1 MAFPISPGGRFHT
14 PDFLVR
20 EKDGVFVAID
30 RERANW
36 ICMNRSGIMVMQA
49 LPGKTIGEAAAECAA
64 AGILPSGEPER
75 LLRRFTTVL
84 ARKEFLSTT
93 PITGE
98 LVARAEILKPE
109 KLHEV
114 WIVTNFECNMAC
126 RHCYTFERVAGDRR
140 RVGIDALL
148 AMMDECLS
156 LGAEVFYLTGGEP
169 LLRGGDLLALIE
181 GATRRSRAVLFT
193 NGTLVTPGWAEQLSR
208 YRERL
213 VVQVSLEGP
222 DEESNAV
229 LRGSGSFARAMEG
242 IRNLLRA
249 GLRVGVSSTPTPR
262 TASRVP
268 ELTRL
273 LAGTSEGKHGVDYH
287 HIIYVVRAGNAREGD
302 TARLPAT
309 DLIDVV
315 TRCKEAVRQAKRE
328 GVRTRLRITNDKIFE
343 AIATNGPRK
352 DMCGAG
358 YTILGINADGVL
370 TPCATTMHDTS
381 FNLGYLLDE
390 QGNYVPGEIG
400 RLWRGSAAVQ
410 RIRSFTVL
418 PREGE
423 NVTDLRFF
431 HGGGCWYH
439 MQDPRGDIRAEH
451 PFYAAYETLTEN
463 AILDVATRDIPDG
476 DPTKEAPQP
485 KIYSSMARTRI
496 SCAGVRKTGDVS
508 RQGIDNGYCIC
519 FA

>member
-1 MAFPISPGGRFHT
+1 MAYPISPEGRFHT
-14 PDFLVR
+14 PEFIVR

-30 RERANW
+30 RDRANW
-36 ICMNRSGIMVMQA
+36 ICLNRSGIQIVQT
-49 LPGKTIGEAAAECAA
+49 LPGKTVEEAASECAA
-64 AGILPSGEPER
+64 AGVLSSEEPEK
-75 LLRRFTTVL
+75 LLRKFAADL

-114 WIVTNFECNMAC
+114 WIVANFECNMAC
-126 RHCYTFERVAGDRR
+126 RHCYTYERVAGDRR
-140 RVGIDALL
+140 RVGKDALL
-148 AMMDECLS
+148 AMMDECRR

-169 LLRGGDLLALIE
+169 LLREDLPDLIE
-181 GATRRSRAVLFT
+181 GATRRSRAILFT
-193 NGTLVTPGWAEQLSR
+193 NGTLVTPEWAEHLSR

-222 DEESNAV
+222 DEESNSV
-229 LRGSGSFARAMEG
+229 LRGTGSFARAMEG
-242 IRNLLRA
+242 IRHLLRA

-268 ELTRL
+268 ALTRL
-273 LAGTSEGKHGVDYH
+273 LAGTSEGKHGVEYH
-287 HIIYVVRAGNAREGD
+287 HIIYVVHAGNAREGD
-302 TARLPAT
+302 TARLATT
-309 DLIDVV
+309 DLIDIV
-315 TRCKEAVRQAKRE
+315 TRGKEAIRQAKQD
-328 GVRTRLRITNDKIFE
+328 GVKTRLKITNDKIFE
-343 AIATNGPRK
+343 AIASNGPRK

-358 YTILGINADGVL
+358 YTILGINADGML
-370 TPCATTMHDTS
+370 HPCATTMHDTS

-390 QGNYVPGEIG
+390 KGGYIPGEIG
-400 RLWRGSAAVQ
+400 RLWRESAAVQ

-418 PREGE
+418 PPEGGK
-423 NVTDLRFF
+423 VTDLRFF

-439 MQDPRGDIRAEH
+439 MQDQQGDIRAEH
-451 PFYAAYETLTEN
+451 PFYEAYETLTEK
-463 AILDVATRDIPDG
+463 AILHVATKDIPEG
-476 DPTKEAPQP
+476 DRSKGALQP

-496 SCAGVRKTGDVS
+496 SCAGVRKTGDTS